1 MRHRTLLAMSALLA
15 VATSGCDKIK
25 GLLGRKD
32 AGTAPPTVAS
42 APDTAAR
49 DTTPV
54 EPAPPPPP
62 PPPDVRAVEDVPY
75 VSADTGTVA
84 PGMTERDIYAI
95 WGPPAAVRRMGE
107 HTYLY
112 FHNGCEKSCG
122 TMDLV
127 ILQNGQVVDAIV
139 RWPGHGYSGE
149 SSSPPGRV
157 PFPTRGD
164 LAVPPPPVPADTTT
178 DTTTTSP
185 SPTPEP

>member
-1 MRHRTLLAMSALLA
+1 MRHRTLLATCALLA
-15 VATSGCDKIK
+15 VATSGCEKIK
-25 GLLGRKD
+25 GLLGRKS
-32 AGTAPPTVAS
+32 AEETPPAVAQV
-42 APDTAAR
+42 DTTRR

-54 EPAPPPPP
+54 NHTPPPPP
-62 PPPDVRAVEDVPY
+62 PETTTRPVEDVEF

-84 PGMTERDIYAI
+84 PGMTERDVYAL
-95 WGPPAAVRRMGE
+95 WGAPAAVRRVAE

-112 FHNGCEKSCG
+112 FHNGCEKTCG

-127 ILQNGQVVDAIV
+127 ILQNGQVVDAVV

-164 LAVPPPPVPADTTT
+164 PLVVPQP
-178 DTTTTSP
+178 
-185 SPTPEP
+185 PTPER

>member
-1 MRHRTLLAMSALLA
+1 MQHRTMLATCALLA

-25 GLLGRKD
+25 GLLGKK
-32 AGTAPPTVAS
+32 AEEAPPPALVQNA
-42 APDTAAR
+42 DTAR
-49 DTTPV
+49 RETPP
-54 EPAPPPPP
+54 PAPPPPP
-62 PPPDVRAVEDVPY
+62 PPQEVVSRPVEDVPF
-75 VSADTGTVA
+75 VSNDTGTVA
-84 PGMTERDIYAI
+84 PGMTERDVYSL
-95 WGPPAAVRRMGE
+95 WGAPAAVRRAGE

-112 FHNGCEKSCG
+112 FQNGCEKTCG

-164 LAVPPPPVPADTTT
+164 PLVVPPQ
-178 DTTTTSP
+178 
-185 SPTPEP
+185 PER